1 MKHAKVNNSNDF
13 RMRIWQS
20 QIAIANPP
28 TDCPHSH
35 SASVSQ
41 SLRQYF
47 MQITAE
53 LCHGSDDNDDSLD
66 NCQ

>member
-1 MKHAKVNNSNDF
+1 MTF
-13 RMRIWQS
+13 ECGIWQS
-20 QIAIANPP
+20 QIAIANLP
-28 TDCPHSH
+28 TACPHSL

>member
-1 MKHAKVNNSNDF
+1 MTFECGFGKAKLP
-13 RMRIWQS
+13 I
-20 QIAIANPP
+20 P
-28 TDCPHSH
+28 TACPHSL